1 MQTALMGLRTDPST
15 AHGYA
20 PSELL
25 LGRKL
30 VYPIELQKNV
40 IDLTGNYFTS
50 TLHFSQEHYHP
61 QKVSVFT
68 NTDSFSHQHLA
79 PYFFCLSLRH
89 KIHSTTDSRPERY
102 SR

>member
-1 MQTALMGLRTDPST
+1 MHTALMGVRTDPST

-30 VYPIELQKNV
+30 VYPIELKKNA

-50 TLHFSQEHYHP
+50 TFRFSQEHYLP
-61 QKVSVFT
+61 
-68 NTDSFSHQHLA
+68 
-79 PYFFCLSLRH
+79 
-89 KIHSTTDSRPERY
+89 
-102 SR
+102 